1 MTDAAGAGNAT
12 AEQLILAGIDLFGQH
27 GFKATTTRMIA
38 EAANSNIGSISYYF
52 GNKHGLYLAAAR
64 HIASR
69 MREQFQLDA
78 MSVTYDHATTLRR
91 DEARELLE
99 DLVRSMVRL
108 FVREDEARRWLML
121 VMREQAN
128 PTEAFDILYRESF
141 EIVHITITTLIA
153 TLMGLSP
160 TSERVILETHT
171 LVGQVVFFL
180 VGRTPILRRLG
191 SGDHF
196 TPETADLV
204 EEVVISHLD
213 VFDRH

>member
-1 MTDAAGAGNAT
+1 MTDAASAGNAT

-78 MSVTYDHATTLRR
+78 MGITYDHARTLQR

-153 TLMGLSP
+153 TLMRLKP

-171 LVGQVVFFL
+171 LVGQIVFFL

-191 SGDHF
+191 SGDRF

-204 EEVVISHLD
+204 EKVIISHLD